1 MRCCFVLNPKN
12 STPCTIFRHGRV
24 TLRAMTTPTEL
35 EAAQAM
41 LDAYLEAEKQIL
53 AGKEVRLGG
62 PGVDRWLRLED
73 LDLVRDGRKEW
84 DAKVRALKN
93 QAQAAANPELAAL
106 STFGGT
112 RYGLSNF
119 SANR

>member
-1 MRCCFVLNPKN
+1 
-12 STPCTIFRHGRV
+12 
-24 TLRAMTTPTEL
+24 MTTPTEL

-84 DAKVRALKN
+84 ESKVRSLKQ

-106 STFGGT
+106 TTFGGT

-119 SANR
+119 STNR